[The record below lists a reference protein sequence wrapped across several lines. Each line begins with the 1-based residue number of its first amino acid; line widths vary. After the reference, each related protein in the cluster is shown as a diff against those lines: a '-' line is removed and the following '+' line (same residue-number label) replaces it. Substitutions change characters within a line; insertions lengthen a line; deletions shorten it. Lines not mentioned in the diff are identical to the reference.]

1 MERVLGGACMSML
14 DQVNNLKDTQ
24 CIVDILCKMAS
35 ENECVRCG
43 KCVFGYEGVTQLQMI
58 LGDITEKKGKSTD
71 MAQLQELCQMMKSQS
86 LCETGE
92 ELGAAVLAAIDAYRA
107 DFEDHIGKKGCRA
120 GVCRKFMTYH
130 ILAEQCTG
138 CGDCLEA
145 CEEEAIL
152 GKAKFV
158 HVIEQKECIQC
169 GACLEACGEDAVV
182 RAGTVK
188 PRCPKRPI
196 PCKRR

>member
-24 CIVDILCKMAS
+24 CIVDILCKMVS

-130 ILAEQCTG
+130 ILAEQCIG

>member
-1 MERVLGGACMSML
+1 MSML

-24 CIVDILCKMAS
+24 CIVDILCKMVS

-92 ELGAAVLAAIDAYRA
+92 ELGAAVLAAIDAYRS
-107 DFEDHIGKKGCRA
+107 DFEDHIGKKAA
-120 GVCRKFMTYH
+120 GPAS
-130 ILAEQCTG
+130 AEN
-138 CGDCLEA
+138 L
-145 CEEEAIL
+145 
-152 GKAKFV
+152 
-158 HVIEQKECIQC
+158 
-169 GACLEACGEDAVV
+169 
-182 RAGTVK
+182 
-188 PRCPKRPI
+188 
-196 PCKRR
+196 

>member
-1 MERVLGGACMSML
+1 MNRSDRIHSLSDSE
-14 DQVNNLKDTQ
+14 
-24 CIVDILCKMAS
+24 CIVDILLGIVF

-71 MAQLQELCQMMKSQS
+71 LTQMHKLCEMMKTQS

-92 ELGAAVLAAIDAYRA
+92 EIADAVHDAIETYRQ

-130 ILAEQCTG
+130 ILADKCTG
-138 CGDCLEA
+138 CGECIDA
-145 CEEEAIL
+145 CDDEAII
-152 GKAKFV
+152 GKNKFV
-158 HVIEQKECIQC
+158 HIIDQQECIQC
-169 GACLEACGEDAVV
+169 GACMDACGEEAVV
-182 RAGTVK
+182 RAGAVK